1 MFKSIIRLKP
11 NLIENILN
19 NYINNLFIIVKDY
32 KYDIKIK
39 PNFIFY
45 YDNGIFCI
53 NKNSSSYID
62 FESEKG
68 DIHFKQFL
76 EVRFIDKHTSII
88 FNKNIEARI
97 YNLNKDD
104 FIKFVNN
111 SENEKENISIKC
123 KYSELVKTL
132 NTDSISQSSKM
143 KYNDINNF
151 NSAFMNHNVS
161 LEFKDYS
168 KEIFENRIFGNCKEV
183 TFSDVLAENYLKNTN
198 RMCLKSQDGSKD
210 TFRIFIN
217 MILNNNSLIEIAS
230 KESGFYS
237 KIKNITKLYDF
248 YDDYANMSTNDKNI
262 ILELS
267 NKKYFFEDEIAYDS
281 CFDYFIQTGNYKEKD
296 IFVYKTSD
304 EQKINYLKK
313 LVEDE
318 ERKRKK
324 MDIDDCWED
333 EYCDPYDPEY
343 NFLFKYSFIINEKI
357 TIFNEPFIIHDI
369 ELNKISN
376 LYDISYTITTPDKK
390 IPKNKLA
397 YDFSRLANHKSL
409 LKESLIEKYH
419 DSIYTKEE
427 YVYTLKDLRDEMD
440 DIGMQ
445 NLINMLED

>member
-76 EVRFIDKHTSII
+76 EVRFSDKHTSII

-104 FIKFVNN
+104 FIKFVND

-168 KEIFENRIFGNCKEV
+168 NEIFENRIFGNCKEV

-237 KIKNITKLYDF
+237 KL
-248 YDDYANMSTNDKNI
+248 
-262 ILELS
+262 
-267 NKKYFFEDEIAYDS
+267 
-281 CFDYFIQTGNYKEKD
+281 
-296 IFVYKTSD
+296 
-304 EQKINYLKK
+304 KI
-313 LVEDE
+313 
-318 ERKRKK
+318 
-324 MDIDDCWED
+324 
-333 EYCDPYDPEY
+333 
-343 NFLFKYSFIINEKI
+343 
-357 TIFNEPFIIHDI
+357 
-369 ELNKISN
+369 
-376 LYDISYTITTPDKK
+376 
-390 IPKNKLA
+390 
-397 YDFSRLANHKSL
+397 
-409 LKESLIEKYH
+409 
-419 DSIYTKEE
+419 
-427 YVYTLKDLRDEMD
+427 
-440 DIGMQ
+440 
-445 NLINMLED
+445 